1 MADHLN
7 IIKDI
12 IAGNLSP
19 IYLLHGEESFYID
32 EIVKAAE
39 VHILD
44 EGQKSF
50 NYTQVYGKDADPE
63 SLGNALR
70 RFPMM
75 APYQLIV
82 LKEAKEMKGLMKLE
96 DYVASPNP
104 TTIFVIAYKHK
115 KVDGRSAFLKS
126 CKKNGI
132 VFESKA
138 LRDYQVGKWIG
149 DYIKSKGFKANQQ
162 IQELIAESLGTNL
175 SKVSNELDKLFIN
188 LPAGSEVTQDIVE
201 KQIGISKDYNVFEL
215 TKALGLRDVLKSNKI
230 INYFIANPKDHPMVL
245 INGAVFNFFSK
256 LYMTHFLRGQGDA
269 ALASA
274 LRVSP
279 FFVKEYRA
287 AAQKYPLAKTEQII
301 DLISQYDLKSKGY
314 ENPFTSQG
322 DLLREMVWKILH

>member
-1 MADHLN
+1 MSDHLN

-12 IAGNLSP
+12 KAGKLSQ
-19 IYLLHGEESFYID
+19 IYLLHGEEAFYID

-39 VHILD
+39 THILD
-44 EGQKSF
+44 EAQKSF

-82 LKEAKEMKGLMKLE
+82 LKEAKEMKGLMKLD
-96 DYVASPNP
+96 DYVATPNP
-104 TTIFVIAYKHK
+104 TTIFVIAHKHK
-115 KVDGRSAFLKS
+115 KIDGRSAFLKS

-162 IQELIAESLGTNL
+162 ITELIAESLGTNL

-188 LPAGSEVTQDIVE
+188 LPPGSEVTQDIVQ

-215 TKALGLRDVLKSNKI
+215 TKALGMRDILKANKI
-230 INYFIANPKDHPMVL
+230 INYFIANPKDNPMVL

-256 LYMTHFLRGQGDA
+256 IYMAHFMKGKGDA

-279 FFVKEYRA
+279 FFVKEYKA

-301 DLISQYDLKSKGY
+301 DLMSQYDLKSKGY